1 MRVDRF
7 KNATYVTNKVGS
19 EDYEIDYVALGKRSD
34 KVFVRI
40 YQKTR
45 EVIEQN
51 YKPWFFQIW
60 EMNGLISVAPLVGA
74 WIEIHINTAF
84 QVYMLSLP
92 SWERGL
98 KLETSALAPP
108 PP

>member
-34 KVFVRI
+34 KVFIRI
-40 YQKTR
+40 YLKTR

-51 YKPWFFQIW
+51 YKPWFFQVW
-60 EMNGLISVAPLVGA
+60 KMNGLIN
-74 WIEIHINTAF
+74 EYDKY
-84 QVYMLSLP
+84 VYEKCYEKKN
-92 SWERGL
+92 WF
-98 KLETSALAPP
+98 
-108 PP
+108 

>member
-7 KNATYVTNKVGS
+7 KNATYVTNKVGT

-34 KVFVRI
+34 KVFIRI
-40 YQKTR
+40 YLKTR

-60 EMNGLISVAPLVGA
+60 EMYGMISKYDKYVYEKCYERRSWFYPFRSPLEFYSDQGKDPEY
-74 WIEIHINTAF
+74 I
-84 QVYMLSLP
+84 
-92 SWERGL
+92 
-98 KLETSALAPP
+98 
-108 PP
+108 